1 MLKKLIGNLSLFIM
15 GQIVGAGIMG
25 AKLGR
30 KISEKQKVVEKND
43 TLFLLMNQW
52 VQNRQ
57 DNKNIAVYL
66 KERNYCHIAIYGMS
80 YVGETLFRE
89 LVETEVEVMYGIDRN
104 KSNLSRK
111 IQVCSVEDELPQV
124 DAVVVTAI
132 TYYDEIREKLEQKM
146 TCPIISLEE
155 IVYEI

>member
-1 MLKKLIGNLSLFIM
+1 MKKLIVNLLSFFL
-15 GQIVGAGIMG
+15 GQIVGIGFAG

-30 KISEKQKVVEKND
+30 KIAEKREMAEKNNS
-43 TLFLLMNQW
+43 LFLLMNQW

-57 DNKNIAVYL
+57 DNKEIAIYL

-80 YVGETLFRE
+80 YVGETLLHE
-89 LVETEVEVMYGIDRN
+89 LQNSEIKVQYGIDRN
-104 KSNLSRK
+104 RNNLIGK
-111 IQVCSVEDELPQV
+111 IEIYSVEDELAPV
-124 DAVVVTAI
+124 DAVIVTAI